1 MITEM
6 DRIKMIIAEG
16 AKKGL
21 VLSKFIDL
29 QIDDFKQSDTFK
41 EMVEGSKYYKNQGDI
56 EDKQRIIIAENGAE
70 QVAPHAK
77 NYKLK
82 HPIIYKMINQK
93 AGYLLRKKPT
103 IKQVLAKN
111 EKEDEE
117 YKDLLKDLFNNKMH
131 KRLKYTLIEAVKRG
145 IAWWQIYIDENG
157 DLKYEFE
164 WGERPYVFMGYVR
177 RDFDRKTV
185 IVGAKTYTKYVGD
198 YYVAF
203 EPENKRFVPIYPIT
217 DEAWKLYGH
226 TMLEGN
232 KILAANPKYVKV
244 IDIPSRKVLAK
255 YEPEETIYSATFLT
269 KNKGAIFTNR
279 GVYEFTF

>member
-56 EDKQRIIIAENGAE
+56 EYKQRIIIAENGAE

-117 YKDLLKDLFNNKMH
+117 YKDLTNELGSRIN
-131 KRLKYTLIEAVKRG
+131 E
-145 IAWWQIYIDENG
+145 YIDRLSSYMKANNRVYQ
-157 DLKYEFE
+157 DHKATIINWYLNDQAKNINDNTTRKMNYDI
-164 WGERPYVFMGYVR
+164 GESLWR
-177 RDFDRKTV
+177 T
-185 IVGAKTYTKYVGD
+185 
-198 YYVAF
+198 
-203 EPENKRFVPIYPIT
+203 
-217 DEAWKLYGH
+217 
-226 TMLEGN
+226 
-232 KILAANPKYVKV
+232 
-244 IDIPSRKVLAK
+244 
-255 YEPEETIYSATFLT
+255 
-269 KNKGAIFTNR
+269 
-279 GVYEFTF
+279 